1 MSKVDE
7 LIANIYYCIRE
18 EELAMERIIAIHQPN
33 FLPWLGYFYKIYKSD
48 IFVFLDNVQFTKNS
62 YQNRVKIKSPQG
74 AIWLTEPVLHN
85 FGQLTNEVKLNNK
98 ERWIDKHLK
107 TLEMNYK
114 RAKYFKEIYNLLAEI
129 YLSKEWEYMS
139 ELNITF
145 IKSISNYLGIKRKFL
160 LASNLN
166 VSGNSTDLLIG
177 IIKKVDGNIYLSG
190 KGGVK
195 YQDEEKFSQ
204 NNIKLVYSD
213 FKHPVYPQLWGEF
226 IEGLSIID
234 LLFNC
239 GKDSILYLNLK
250 LEGE

>member
-1 MSKVDE
+1 MGNLV
-7 LIANIYYCIRE
+7 NFYYKE
-18 EELAMERIIAIHQPN
+18 NSNKKRIIAIHQPN

-62 YQNRVKIKSPQG
+62 CQNRVKIKSSQG
-74 AIWLTEPVLHN
+74 SIWLTEPVLHN

-129 YLSKEWEYMS
+129 YLSKDWKYMS

-145 IKSISNYLGIKRKFL
+145 IESISNYLGIKRKFL
-160 LASNLN
+160 LASSLN
-166 VSGNSTDLLIG
+166 VSGNSTDLLIE
-177 IIKKVDGNIYLSG
+177 IIKKVGGGIYLSG
-190 KGGVK
+190 KGGMK

-239 GKDSILYLNLK
+239 GKDSILYLNSK
-250 LEGE
+250 LGVI